1 MKEVGNFHS
10 MRLLANSL
18 FVNLALL
25 VFVLQFPNLFEF
37 TLLASYLAQGN
48 D

>member
-10 MRLLANSL
+10 MQLLANSL

-25 VFVLQFPNLFEF
+25 VFVLQFPNLFAF
-37 TLLASYLAQGN
+37 TLLASKFVRGN